1 MDSPDE
7 TLVSDLATGT
17 ISLALLSASVVLH
30 DSVEYLCCCC
40 GVISARDVIK
50 DVLVGDRGFNFPF
63 LLACAT
69 ETIPFSIETIP
80 PILQKQYLLASLK
93 FS

>member
-1 MDSPDE
+1 MASPDE

-17 ISLALLSASVVLH
+17 ISLALLSVSVVLH

-63 LLACAT
+63 LFDNLNHLFQS
-69 ETIPFSIETIP
+69 ERRDMFS
-80 PILQKQYLLASLK
+80 LFLYSN
-93 FS
+93 SVR